1 MFTLFNYFLFL
12 SICKWNIV
20 ICDLGFPYKNFLWG
34 RGSKFYFVTLLREQC
49 NGGSGGDG
57 GRVSVCLWRKKLKC
71 FFGKKHHMM
80 HFIMLVVYS
89 YQFNLKKPFFAD
101 FEKFH
106 HPVTGFFLFEA
117 FSTLK
122 SKDIKSSPLL
132 PLMQHISKQRKV
144 LLVQYKVKKIIEK
157 ACRSSSNG

>member
-1 MFTLFNYFLFL
+1 MEEEIKMLF
-12 SICKWNIV
+12 W
-20 ICDLGFPYKNFLWG
+20 
-34 RGSKFYFVTLLREQC
+34 E
-49 NGGSGGDG
+49 
-57 GRVSVCLWRKKLKC
+57 
-71 FFGKKHHMM
+71 KHHMM

-117 FSTLK
+117 FSALK